1 MYSRSSHT
9 TWNQKKR
16 KGFLSFTPS
25 RIITLMIFGVTIT
38 CFSISAPAQSP
49 NDSNSKLVNDLLRLL
64 EKSELATRD
73 REYKPSGLDLPPTPQ
88 LNTSRV
94 NIDEVKDTLERFS
107 ADSSALAISL
117 NRVMYQVPGVRE
129 YMADVLKV
137 RARSS
142 ILADRIR
149 RNSDLNLIAA
159 EYGEIDQLW
168 RVVSLQLEQVRGL
181 DRNSKNLIASMN
193 ESDRKLGNLLQTG
206 PQLKRTELL
215 RQTSALANA
224 LSILVQDIEIELS
237 REPKRYELVR
247 EGQQVEQ
254 RMVQVSN
261 LIIDRQSYDS
271 IKREYLA
278 FRDSW
283 NSFATHLR
291 PYHNRILN
299 RGIQRVVQQDRS
311 IQELLWLPQDGAN
324 LQEIAHLTESLK
336 RDVDEFYR
344 RATLR
349 LLISLP
355 PANYISTSDEFY
367 GTVENLIDTVNHNE
381 STSDLITSFTY
392 IEQSWKDFSALFHSV
407 ESPAALQLLDKV
419 DNSINALRIALRIEQ
434 PSDSIDLAKL
444 VVSLETQ
451 STQLSIIA
459 EQWLSTES
467 PSFRRSTQAAI
478 RDFSETAHELH
489 RIILAQPVSM
499 ALIRTKSSE
508 LFERWFKVHEKISRC
523 ETREK
528 YQLQEAAVRITQM
541 LMDLRYATK

>member
-9 TWNQKKR
+9 TWNHKNR
-16 KGFLSFTPS
+16 KGHLSLNSNRF
-25 RIITLMIFGVTIT
+25 IAFMIFGVATT
-38 CFSISAPAQSP
+38 CFNMSAPAQSP
-49 NDSNSKLVNDLLRLL
+49 VDNNSKLVNDLLRLL

-88 LNTSRV
+88 LNTSGISI
-94 NIDEVKDTLERFS
+94 NEVRDTLEKFS

-142 ILADRIR
+142 VLADRVR
-149 RNSDLNLIAA
+149 RNSDLALVAA

-215 RQTSALANA
+215 RQTSALTNA
-224 LSILVQDIEIELS
+224 LGILVEDIEIELS
-237 REPKRYELVR
+237 REPNKFELVR

-283 NSFATHLR
+283 NSFATRLR
-291 PYHNRILN
+291 PYHNRILS
-299 RGIQRVVQQDRS
+299 RGVQRVVQQDRS

-324 LQEIAHLTESLK
+324 LQEIAHLTEALK
-336 RDVDEFYR
+336 QDVDEFYR

-392 IEQSWKDFSALFHSV
+392 IEQSWKDFSALFHTV

-419 DNSINALRIALRIEQ
+419 DNSINTLRVALRIEQ

-459 EQWLSTES
+459 EQWLLTES
-467 PSFRRSTQAAI
+467 PSFRRSTQNAI
-478 RDFSETAHELH
+478 RDFSNTAHELH
-489 RIILAQPVSM
+489 RILLMQPASM
-499 ALIRTKSSE
+499 PLVRTKSSE
-508 LFERWFKVHEKISRC
+508 LFDSWFKVHESISRC

>member
-1 MYSRSSHT
+1 MYSRFRHTICNHKHRKDIKSSVS
-9 TWNQKKR
+9 QIMVMLLVS
-16 KGFLSFTPS
+16 GL
-25 RIITLMIFGVTIT
+25 TLT
-38 CFSISAPAQSP
+38 CINTNAQAQFP
-49 NDSNSKLVNDLLRLL
+49 NDGNSKLVNDLLRLL

-88 LNTSRV
+88 LNASRI
-94 NIDEVKDTLERFS
+94 NINEVRQTLNEFS
-107 ADSSALAISL
+107 KDSSALAISL
-117 NRVMYQVPGVRE
+117 NRIMYQVPGVRE
-129 YMADVLKV
+129 YIADVLKI
-137 RARSS
+137 RARAS
-142 ILADRIR
+142 ILSDRMNR
-149 RNSDLNLIAA
+149 SSDLNQIAS

-168 RVVSLQLEQVRGL
+168 RVVSLQLENVRGL
-181 DRNSKNLIASMN
+181 DRETQSLIARMN
-193 ESDRKLGNLLQTG
+193 QSERKLGDLLQTG

-215 RQTSALANA
+215 TQTSALSNA
-224 LSILVQDIEIELS
+224 LGILVEDIEIEFS
-237 REPKRYELVR
+237 REPQRFELVR
-247 EGQQVEQ
+247 AGQEVEQ

-283 NSFATHLR
+283 NSFATRLR
-291 PYHNRILN
+291 PYHNRIIS

-324 LQEIAHLTESLK
+324 MQEIAHLTEALK

-355 PANYISTSDEFY
+355 PANYIATSDEFY

-381 STSDLITSFTY
+381 STNNLITSFSY
-392 IEQSWKDFSALFHSV
+392 IEQSWKDFSAMFHTV

-419 DNSINALRIALRIEQ
+419 NNSINALRVSLRIEQ
-434 PSDSIDLAKL
+434 PSESIDLAKL

-451 STQLSIIA
+451 STQLSVIA
-459 EQWLSTES
+459 EQWLATES
-467 PSFRRSTQAAI
+467 PSFRQSTQNSI
-478 RDFSETAHELH
+478 RDFSNTAHELH
-489 RIILAQPVSM
+489 RIILMQPAAT
-499 ALIRTKSSE
+499 ALVRSKSSE
-508 LFERWFKVHEKISRC
+508 LFESWFLVHEKISRC

-528 YQLQEAAVRITQM
+528 YQLQETAVRITQM